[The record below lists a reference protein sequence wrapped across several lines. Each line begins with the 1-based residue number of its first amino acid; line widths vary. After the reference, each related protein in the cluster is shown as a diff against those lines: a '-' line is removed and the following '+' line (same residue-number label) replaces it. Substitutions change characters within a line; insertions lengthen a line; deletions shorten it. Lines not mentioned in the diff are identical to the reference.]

1 MRFEVVL
8 QHLKN
13 VLAGHIPEG
22 TSLFL
27 YVSTWHV
34 TPALDD
40 TLTNLA
46 RLFGREN
53 SSGSWILEVEYTIE
67 PAYG

>member
-1 MRFEVVL
+1 MATHL
-8 QHLKN
+8 QQI
-13 VLAGHIPEG
+13 LAGNIPEG

-34 TPALDD
+34 TPALDQ
-40 TLTNLA
+40 TLANIA

-53 SSGSWILEVEYTIE
+53 AKGNWIVEVEYTIE

>member
-1 MRFEVVL
+1 MTTHRL
-8 QHLKN
+8 LGSN
-13 VLAGHIPEG
+13 IPEG

-34 TPALDD
+34 TPALDQ
-40 TLTNLA
+40 TLANLA
-46 RLFGREN
+46 QLFGREN
-53 SSGSWILEVEYTIE
+53 SKGDGGWILEVEYTIE